1 MDVGDITFPDDP
13 RIDERFVRRYPAD
26 DRRGAAIVVGVAHDH
41 PASVYRVAA
50 VGRVFAPDVL
60 ALELPGPSVPLYR
73 LFAAGRSLPRQGGE
87 MSAAIGAAPDATAVG
102 IDVPSVATAR
112 SLFAGVREASLSP
125 PEVGTVLGDVVAIGV
140 HSARQLLAAV
150 LLRATA
156 MPVADDAAMVH
167 DVSAADSPADQA
179 RDEAT
184 IAAAGAAL
192 FDALEKPAPARVLDE
207 ARERAMAA
215 RIQAHRREGT
225 VLAVVGIDHLSGID
239 TALGETA
246 Q

>member
-13 RIDERFVRRYPAD
+13 RIDERFVRRYPAG
-26 DRRGAAIVVGVAHDH
+26 DRREAAIVVGVAHDH
-41 PASVYRVAA
+41 PASVYRVGA
-50 VGRVFAPDVL
+50 VGDAFSPDVL

-73 LFAAGRSLPRQGGE
+73 LFASGLGFPRQGGE
-87 MSAAIGAAPDATAVG
+87 MSAAVRAAPDAVAVG
-102 IDVPSVATAR
+102 IDVPSVASAR
-112 SLFAGVREASLSP
+112 TLLAGVREASLSLD
-125 PEVGTVLGDVVAIGV
+125 ELGTLAGDVATIGG

-150 LLRATA
+150 HLRATT

-167 DVSAADSPADQA
+167 EVTAADSPAEQA

-184 IAAAGAAL
+184 IAAAGATL
-192 FDALEKPAPARVLDE
+192 FSALEKPAPARVLDE
-207 ARERAMAA
+207 ARERAMAT

-225 VLAVVGIDHLSGID
+225 VLAVVGIDHLDGIEAGLD
-239 TALGETA
+239 EVA